1 MLRPYVTA
9 AGTLAIMP
17 SMGIPV
23 AEQWWR
29 PLPGVGAAEVFHV
42 NLSPHAVREASASSL
57 LSGHELARADRFL
70 YPGPRRR
77 FILLRAAARSLLCDR
92 LSCDNAEL
100 TFESAEHGKPF
111 AVVRG
116 TPADVHFNM
125 SDSGNHGLIAIA
137 TRGRIGIDL
146 EERTENRDL
155 AGLAETVFGE
165 EEQAT
170 LAAADGRDRVKR
182 FYRLWTYKEALLKAL
197 GTGLYLDVSG
207 FQVPAAILS
216 GEAGAVF
223 RFPHMPDIRWW
234 IEDIGT
240 EDFAAAIAHEMAP
253 EAAGVVLH
261 GAPKAQLGIHQA

>member
-1 MLRPYVTA
+1 ML
-9 AGTLAIMP
+9 
-17 SMGIPV
+17 S
-23 AEQWWR
+23 E
-29 PLPGVGAAEVFHV
+29 
-42 NLSPHAVREASASSL
+42 
-57 LSGHELARADRFL
+57 HELARADRYL

-77 FILLRAAARSLLCDR
+77 YILLRAAVRSLLCER
-92 LSCDNAEL
+92 LSCGNEDL
-100 TFESAEHGKPF
+100 SFESAEHGKPF

-125 SDSGNHGLIAIA
+125 SDSGNHGLIAITA
-137 TRGRIGIDL
+137 NGRIGIDL

-155 AGLAETVFGE
+155 AGLAETVFGQK
-165 EEQAT
+165 EQAAF
-170 LAAADGRDRVKR
+170 AAAVGRNRVEC

-223 RFPHMPDIRWW
+223 QFPHMPDVRWW

-240 EDFAAAIAHEMAP
+240 KDFAAAIAHEMAAEP
-253 EAAGVVLH
+253 EAGVPDGAAAGRAGV
-261 GAPKAQLGIHQA
+261 

>member
-1 MLRPYVTA
+1 M
-9 AGTLAIMP
+9 
-17 SMGIPV
+17 
-23 AEQWWR
+23 
-29 PLPGVGAAEVFHV
+29 
-42 NLSPHAVREASASSL
+42 
-57 LSGHELARADRFL
+57 DRYL

-77 FILLRAAARSLLCDR
+77 YILLRAAVRSLLSDR
-92 LSCDNAEL
+92 LSCGNEEL

-116 TPADVHFNM
+116 TPADIHFNM
-125 SDSGNHGLIAIA
+125 SDSGSHGLIAI
-137 TRGRIGIDL
+137 TPEGRVGIDL

-155 AGLAETVFGE
+155 AGLAETVFGQ
-165 EEQAT
+165 EEQAA
-170 LAAADGRDRVKR
+170 LAAADGRDRVER

-223 RFPHMPDIRWW
+223 RFPHMPDVRWW

-240 EDFAAAIAHEMAP
+240 EDFAAAIAHEMAV
-253 EAAGVVLH
+253 EATSDTLGSAAAGRAGV
-261 GAPKAQLGIHQA
+261 

>member
-1 MLRPYVTA
+1 
-9 AGTLAIMP
+9 
-17 SMGIPV
+17 
-23 AEQWWR
+23 
-29 PLPGVGAAEVFHV
+29 VGAAEVYFV
-42 NLSPHAVREASASSL
+42 DLSPHAVREAAASTR
-57 LSGHELARADRFL
+57 LSEDEQARAGRFL

-77 FILLRAAARSLLCDR
+77 YVLLRGAVRSLLCER
-92 LSCDNAEL
+92 LSCSNEDL

-116 TPADVHFNM
+116 APANIHFNM
-125 SDSGNHGLIAIA
+125 SDSGNSGLIAIV

-155 AGLAETVFGE
+155 AGLAETVFGQ

-170 LAAADGRDRVKR
+170 FASATGQSRVDC
-182 FYRLWTYKEALLKAL
+182 FYRLWTFKEALLKAL

-207 FQVPAAILS
+207 FQVPPAVLC

-223 RFPHMPDIRWW
+223 RFPHLPDIGWW

-240 EDFAAAIAHEMAP
+240 ADFAAAIAHEVVEEP
-253 EAAGVVLH
+253 EQGSMERAAAG
-261 GAPKAQLGIHQA
+261 GAGA